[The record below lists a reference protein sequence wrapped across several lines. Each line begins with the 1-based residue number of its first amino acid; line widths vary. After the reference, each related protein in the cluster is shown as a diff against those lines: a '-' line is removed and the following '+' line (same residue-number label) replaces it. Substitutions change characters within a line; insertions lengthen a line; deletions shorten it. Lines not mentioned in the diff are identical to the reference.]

1 MSPPKSKLKTLVS
14 LSKLFLSFSLLLHT
28 AIADDGVFMS
38 KLAKSLSP
46 TPSGWT
52 TASSFCSW
60 NGVKC
65 DDSNRVTSI
74 NVASK
79 SLTGTIPSDLN
90 SLSELTTVSF
100 QSNSLAGALPSL
112 ANLSNLQ
119 SVFLS
124 SNNFTSIPDGCFQGL
139 TSLQKLSMT
148 GNTNLKPWTFPAELT
163 QSLNLVELDLG
174 QTNLIGSLPDIFA
187 PLFSLQKLR
196 LSYNNLTG
204 DLPNSFSGSGIQN
217 LWLNNQQD
225 GSGFTGSLDLLS
237 TMSHLT
243 QVWFQKNKFTGP
255 IPDLSN
261 CTNLFDLQLRD
272 NQLTGVVPH
281 SLMSLAS
288 LTNVSLDN
296 NNLQGP
302 FPSFGKGVEV
312 APNDGINSFCKDTP
326 GPCDPRV
333 TTLLDVAAGFGYP
346 LQLAS
351 SWKGNDPCLDWS
363 FVVCSG
369 GKIITVNLAKQK
381 LNGTISPAFGN
392 LTDLR
397 NLYLGG
403 NNLSGSIPGSLTG
416 LTQLEVLDVS
426 SNNLSG
432 EIPKFSNKVKFN
444 SAGNVLLGPSG
455 GDKGSGT
462 TPPKSPGDAPS
473 GSPSRKSGGSS
484 LSPAWIAG
492 IAVIAVFF
500 VAVVL
505 FVFCKCYTKN
515 RRHGEF
521 GRVNNPENGKG
532 EVKLDVM
539 SVSNSNGYGG
549 VPSELQSQGSERSDN
564 LQVFEG
570 GNVTI
575 SIQVLRQVTGNF
587 SADNILGRGGFGV
600 VYKGELHDG
609 TKIAVKRMESVAVG
623 TKGLNEF
630 QAEIAVL
637 TKVRHRHLVALLGF
651 CINGNERL
659 LVYEYMPQGTLTQHL
674 FDWGENGC
682 APLTWK
688 QRVAIAL
695 DVARGVEYLHSL
707 AQQSFIHRDLK
718 PSNIL
723 LGDDMRAKVAD
734 FGLVKNAPD
743 GKYSVETRLA
753 GTFGYLAPEYAA
765 TGRVTT
771 KVDVYAFGVVLME
784 LITGRR
790 ALDDT
795 MPDERSH
802 LVSWFRR
809 VQVNKENIP
818 KAIDQTLNP
827 DEETMESI
835 YKVAELAGH
844 CTAREP
850 YQRPDMGHAV
860 NVLVPLVEQWKPTS
874 HEEEDG
880 YGIDLHMSLPQAL
893 QRWQANEGT
902 STMFNDTSFS
912 QTQSSIPAKPSGF
925 ADSFDSMDC
934 R

>member
-1 MSPPKSKLKTLVS
+1 MATSKLKPKTLLS
-14 LSKLFLSFSLLLHT
+14 PSKLFLLSLCLACT
-28 AIADDGVFMS
+28 AIADDGEFMS
-38 KLAKSLSP
+38 KLAKALSP
-46 TPSGWT
+46 TPSGWSG
-52 TASSFCSW
+52 SSFCAW

-65 DDSNRVTSI
+65 SANRVTSI
-74 NVASK
+74 NIASQ
-79 SLTGTIPSDLN
+79 SLGGMLPPDLN
-90 SLSELTTVSF
+90 SLSQLT
-100 QSNSLAGALPSL
+100 SLSLQNNALSGAFPSL
-112 ANLSNLQ
+112 ANLSMLE

-124 SNNFTSIPDGCFQGL
+124 SNNFTSIPVGCFQGL
-139 TSLQKLSMT
+139 PSLQTLSMT
-148 GNTNLKPWTFPAELT
+148 DSINLAPWTIPAELT
-163 QSLNLVELDLG
+163 DSINLVKLELG
-174 QTNLIGSLPDIFA
+174 NANLIGTLPDVFDK
-187 PLFSLQKLR
+187 FVSLVELR

-204 DLPNSFSGSGIQN
+204 VLPKSFAGSAIQN
-217 LWLNNQQD
+217 MWLNNQN
-225 GSGFTGSLDLLS
+225 GFGFSGTIEVLASMTHLS
-237 TMSHLT
+237 
-243 QVWFQKNKFTGP
+243 QVWLQKNQFTGP

-261 CTNLFDLQLRD
+261 CTTLFDLQLRD
-272 NQLTGVVPH
+272 NQLTGVVPP
-281 SLMSLAS
+281 SLMSLS
-288 LTNVSLDN
+288 GLQNVTLAN
-296 NNLQGP
+296 NALQGP
-302 FPSFGKGVEV
+302 VPSFGKGVKFTL
-312 APNDGINSFCKDTP
+312 DGINSFCLKDV
-326 GPCDPRV
+326 GPCDSRV
-333 TTLLDVAAGFGYP
+333 TTLLDIAAGFGYP
-346 LQLAS
+346 FQLAR
-351 SWKGNDPCLDWS
+351 SWTGNDPCDDWS
-363 FVVCSG
+363 FVVCAG
-369 GKIITVNLAKQK
+369 GKIITVNLAKQN
-381 LNGTISPAFGN
+381 LTGTISPAFAN

-397 NLYLGG
+397 NLFLND
-403 NNLSGSIPGSLTG
+403 NNLGGSIPGSLTN
-416 LTQLEVLDVS
+416 LAQLEVLNV
-426 SNNLSG
+426 SNNKLSG
-432 EIPKFSNKVKFN
+432 DVPKFSSKVKFTT
-444 SAGNVLLGPSG
+444 AGNDLLGRSDG
-455 GDKGSGT
+455 GGGSGT
-462 TPPKSPGDAPS
+462 TPSKGSGDAPS
-473 GSPSRKSGGSS
+473 GSPSAGTSGSS

-492 IAVIAVFF
+492 IVVIAVFF
-500 VAVVL
+500 VAVVV
-505 FVFCKCYTKN
+505 FVFCKCHAKN
-515 RRHGEF
+515 RHGKF

-532 EVKLDVM
+532 EVKIDMM
-539 SVSNSNGYGG
+539 SVTNSNGYGG
-549 VPSELQSQGSERSDN
+549 VPSELQSQGSERSD
-564 LQVFEG
+564 LHVFEG
-570 GNVTI
+570 GNATI
-575 SIQVLRQVTGNF
+575 SIQVLRQVTDNF
-587 SADNILGRGGFGV
+587 SEKNILGRGGFGV

-609 TKIAVKRMESVAVG
+609 TQIAVKRMESVATG
-623 TKGLNEF
+623 SKGLNEF

-637 TKVRHRHLVALLGF
+637 SKVRHRHLVALLGY

-795 MPDERSH
+795 VPDERSH

-809 VQVNKENIP
+809 VLINKENIP
-818 KAIDQTLNP
+818 KAIDQTLDP

-860 NVLVPLVEQWKPTS
+860 NVLGPLVEQWKPTT
-874 HEEEDG
+874 HEEEEG

-893 QRWQANEGT
+893 RRWQANEGT
-902 STMFNDTSFS
+902 STMFDMSIS

-925 ADSFDSMDC
+925 TDSFDSMDC